1 MTKIIDPSVKKC
13 YYWIDPSV
21 NNVVGKEIPMIK
33 TIDLKKYYGK
43 DRGVEKLDL
52 EVKQGEIFGFIGPN
66 GAGKSTTIRTLLG
79 FIRPTSGEAYL
90 FGEKC
95 TDKNLAKLKHKIGYL
110 PSEVDYYDNV
120 KAGQLLRYSAK
131 YYKKD
136 CEQKINELCSYFELD
151 QKRPI
156 EDLSY
161 GNRKKV
167 AIVQAF
173 LHEPELLILDEPT
186 GGLDP
191 LMQNKFFDFLKKENK
206 RGTTVFFSS
215 HILSEVQKT
224 CDRVGI
230 IKEGSLIKVQS
241 IEELR
246 STKYKKVQLKLKEG
260 KKFVPESEDIKDLRK
275 KNSEISFIYS
285 GKLKNLLEL
294 LSSPAIDDFSV
305 TEPDLEEIFLN
316 YYNGEVQ

>member
-1 MTKIIDPSVKKC
+1 
-13 YYWIDPSV
+13 
-21 NNVVGKEIPMIK
+21 MIK
-33 TIDLKKYYGK
+33 TVNLKKYYGK

-52 EVKQGEIFGFIGPN
+52 EVESGEIFGFIGPN

-79 FIRPTSGEAYL
+79 FIQPTSGEAYL
-90 FGEKC
+90 FGKKC
-95 TDKNLAKLKHKIGYL
+95 TDNNLAKLKHKIGYL
-110 PSEVDYYDNV
+110 PSEVDYYDNIKV
-120 KAGQLLRYSAK
+120 GQLLRYSAK

-136 CEQKINELCSYFELD
+136 CEKKINELCSYFDLK

-191 LMQNKFFDFLKKENK
+191 LMQNKFFDLLKKEHE

-215 HILSEVQKT
+215 HILSEVQKM
-224 CDRVGI
+224 CDRVAI
-230 IKEGSLIKVQS
+230 IKEGSLIKVQRV
-241 IEELR
+241 EELR
-246 STKYKKVQLKLKEG
+246 STKYKKVLLKLKEG
-260 KKFVPESEDIKDLRK
+260 KDFSPKSEDIKDVKR
-275 KNSEISFIYS
+275 KNSETSFIYS
-285 GKLKNLLEL
+285 GALKEL
-294 LSSPAIDDFSV
+294 LSLLSAPEIDDFSV

-316 YYNGEVQ
+316 YYNGEAK

>member
-1 MTKIIDPSVKKC
+1 
-13 YYWIDPSV
+13 
-21 NNVVGKEIPMIK
+21 MIK
-33 TIDLKKYYGK
+33 TINLKKYYGK

-52 EVKQGEIFGFIGPN
+52 EVEKGEIFGFIGPN

-79 FIRPTSGEAYL
+79 FIRPTSGQAYL
-90 FGEKC
+90 FSEKC

-110 PSEVDYYDNV
+110 PSEVSYYDNIKV
-120 KAGQLLRYSAK
+120 GPLLRYSAK

-136 CEQKINELCSYFELD
+136 CEQKINELCSYFDLD

-156 EDLSY
+156 EDLSF

-173 LHEPELLILDEPT
+173 MHEPELLILDEPT

-191 LMQNKFFDFLKKENK
+191 LMQNKFFELLKKENK

-215 HILSEVQKT
+215 HILSEVQKM

-230 IKEGSLIKVQS
+230 IKEGSLIKVQRV
-241 IEELR
+241 EELR

-260 KKFVPESEDIKDLRK
+260 KDFTEKSDDIKDLKR
-275 KNSEISFIYS
+275 KNSEAGFIYS
-285 GKLKNLLEL
+285 GKLESLLKL
-294 LSSPAIDDFSV
+294 LSNPAIEDFSV
-305 TEPDLEEIFLN
+305 TEPDLEEIFMN
-316 YYNGEVQ
+316 YYNGEVQQ

>member
-1 MTKIIDPSVKKC
+1 MC
-13 YYWIDPSV
+13 YYVFDPQV
-21 NNVVGKEIPMIK
+21 NDLHERNSSMIK
-33 TIDLKKYYGK
+33 TMDLKKYYGK
-43 DRGVEKLDL
+43 DRGMENLNL
-52 EVKQGEIFGFIGPN
+52 EVKKGEIFGFIGPN

-79 FIRPTSGEAYL
+79 FILPTSGKAYL
-90 FGEKC
+90 FGEEC

-110 PSEVDYYDNV
+110 PSEVDYYDSIKV
-120 KAGQLLRYSAK
+120 GQLLRYSAK

-136 CEQKINELCSYFELD
+136 CEQNINNLCSYFDLN

-173 LHEPELLILDEPT
+173 MHEPELLILDEPT

-191 LMQNKFFDFLKKENK
+191 LMQNRFFELLKKENE
-206 RGTTVFFSS
+206 RGVTVFFSS
-215 HILSEVQKT
+215 HILSEVQKM

-230 IKEGSLIKVQS
+230 IKEGRLIKVQS
-241 IEELR
+241 VEDLR
-246 STKYKKVQLKLKEG
+246 ATKYKKVILRLKVG
-260 KKFVPESEDIKDLRK
+260 KSILLDTPDIKDLSQK
-275 KNSEISFIYS
+275 TNETSFIYS
-285 GKLKNLLEL
+285 GKTEDLLIL

-305 TEPDLEEIFLN
+305 TEPDLEEIFMN
-316 YYNGEVQ
+316 YYNGEATQ